1 MPSLSP
7 AKFRLTLIAGVLA
20 AGPLL
25 SGTAFGQSAEQFYK
39 AQKTMTI
46 IVGSAA
52 GGSYDTYARVMGKF
66 LSANLPG
73 NPTFV
78 TNNMPGGGGMRA
90 ANFLY
95 NVAPKDGSTM
105 MIMARAIP
113 TAPLLYGE
121 ESKAQFDALKFTW
134 IGSLVKEMG
143 MGVVSKAAPATTL
156 DDMKKVE
163 INMGVSGIEG
173 DPAMYARLF
182 NSLYGTKLKNVAGYQ
197 GQAETMNAV
206 EKGEMHGLFLSGW
219 SGSGRAFVKDR
230 VAEGKWAIFVQMGL
244 EKDPDHPDVPTVM
257 EVIQDPKDREVLKF
271 LFGRQ
276 ILGQPFTAPPNLPAD
291 RAAMLRAAFKKSVD
305 DPAMRA
311 ELERQR
317 FALSPVY
324 GEDAERIIKEL
335 YATPSDVVEGAQR
348 LVKIRG

>member
-1 MPSLSP
+1 MPTRPP
-7 AKFRLTLIAGVLA
+7 AKFRHAMIAGCLA
-20 AGPLL
+20 TACISGPAL
-25 SGTAFGQSAEQFYK
+25 GQSAEQFYK
-39 AQKTMTI
+39 AQRNMII

-52 GGSYDTYARVMGKF
+52 GGSYDSYARVMGKF

-90 ANFLY
+90 ANYLY
-95 NVAPKDGSTM
+95 NVAPKDGSAM

-113 TAPLLYGE
+113 TAPLLYGA
-121 ESKAQFDALKFTW
+121 ESQSQFEAVKFTW

-143 MGVVSKAAPATTL
+143 MGVVAKTSPATSL
-156 DDMKKVE
+156 DEMKAVE
-163 INMGVSGIEG
+163 ITMGVSGLEG
-173 DPAMYARLF
+173 DPAMYSRLF
-182 NSLYGTKLKNVAGYQ
+182 NSLYGTKLKNIAGYQ
-197 GQAETMNAV
+197 GQPETLNAV
-206 EKGEMHGLFLSGW
+206 EKGEVHGLFLSGW
-219 SGSGRAFVKDR
+219 SGSGRAYVKDK
-230 VAEGKWAIFVQMGL
+230 VAKGEWKIFVQMGL
-244 EKDPDHPDVPTVM
+244 EKDPDYPDVPTVM
-257 EVIQDPKDREVLKF
+257 DVVQNPKDQAVLKF

-276 ILGQPFTAPPNLPAD
+276 ILGQPFTAPPGIPAD
-291 RAAMLRAAFKKSVD
+291 RAAMLRAAFRKSVD

-335 YATPSDVVEGAQR
+335 YATPADVVAGAQK
-348 LVKIRG
+348 LVKIPG